1 MLFFRGVGERQRLL
15 VVHLTRS
22 GGMKRDTHLTGTD
35 GWYRST
41 TGVAHFFERWLGNDT
56 RNCDRGRSGVVR
68 DIHNFGRIGE
78 ADDAPAEVKLLRFD
92 YQRCG

>member
-41 TGVAHFFERWLGNDT
+41 TGVAHFLKGGWATILETAIAVALELFETFTILAGLVRPTMRLPKLSFLG
-56 RNCDRGRSGVVR
+56 
-68 DIHNFGRIGE
+68 
-78 ADDAPAEVKLLRFD
+78 
-92 YQRCG
+92 